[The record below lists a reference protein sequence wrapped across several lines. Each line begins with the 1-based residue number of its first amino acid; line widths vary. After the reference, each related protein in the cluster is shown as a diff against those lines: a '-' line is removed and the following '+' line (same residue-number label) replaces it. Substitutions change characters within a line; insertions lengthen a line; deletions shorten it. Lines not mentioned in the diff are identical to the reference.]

1 MPASYQGL
9 LLGLILVAVVTGF
22 GSMNTIF
29 LPIAFVTALVLPFY
43 LYNQKKDIMM
53 CSFLT
58 ATVFSLISCLIV
70 SRRVIFSIYSLG
82 AVQVFLALVL
92 VFGALSIAILIM
104 CTIIYIISGRRMPNQ
119 KI

>member
-1 MPASYQGL
+1 
-9 LLGLILVAVVTGF
+9 
-22 GSMNTIF
+22 
-29 LPIAFVTALVLPFY
+29 
-43 LYNQKKDIMM
+43 M